1 MVEGYYGAV
10 QRYEMK
16 PNIFDPEDE
25 KGIVD
30 HMNNDHSNSLIHYCH
45 LLGMNHTNEKDA
57 VFMTGIDQDG
67 FEMEVNGETVRF
79 SLDQPMK
86 AAREVR
92 KILVSLAKKPV
103 V

>member
-1 MVEGYYGAV
+1 M
-10 QRYEMK
+10 
-16 PNIFDPEDE
+16 
-25 KGIVD
+25 
-30 HMNNDHSNSLIHYCH
+30 IHI
-45 LLGMNHTNEKDA
+45 NEKDA
-57 VFMTGIDQDG
+57 VFMTGIDQDI
-67 FEMEVNGETVRF
+67 FDREVNGETVRF

>member
-45 LLGMNHTNEKDA
+45 LLGMNHIN
-57 VFMTGIDQDG
+57 
-67 FEMEVNGETVRF
+67 
-79 SLDQPMK
+79 
-86 AAREVR
+86 
-92 KILVSLAKKPV
+92 
-103 V
+103 

>member
-16 PNIFDPEDE
+16 PKIFDPEDE

-30 HMNNDHSNSLIHYCH
+30 HMNNDHSNSLIQYCR
-45 LLGMNHTNEKDA
+45 LLGMNHINEKDA
-57 VFMTGIDQDG
+57 VFMTGIDLDG
-67 FEMEVNGETVRF
+67 FDMKVKDETVRF

-86 AAREVR
+86 AAMNP
-92 KILVSLAKKPV
+92 LVFNQFSE
-103 V
+103 

>member
-1 MVEGYYGAV
+1 
-10 QRYEMK
+10 
-16 PNIFDPEDE
+16 
-25 KGIVD
+25 
-30 HMNNDHSNSLIHYCH
+30 
-45 LLGMNHTNEKDA
+45 
-57 VFMTGIDQDG
+57 MTGIDQDG